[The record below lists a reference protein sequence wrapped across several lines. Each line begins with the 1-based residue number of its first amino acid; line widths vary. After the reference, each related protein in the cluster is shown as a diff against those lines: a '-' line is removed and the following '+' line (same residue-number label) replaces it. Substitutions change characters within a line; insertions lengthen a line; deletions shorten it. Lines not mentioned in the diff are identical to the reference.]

1 METTTMEFIINE
13 EIRQKAAEWVQ
24 HQKIEAVESTQVRGE
39 EGTLEYKQDEIQKT
53 HILELKKV
61 TSLPETTYMY
71 KENNLTVRS
80 KIGKYRIIAFK
91 HIGDI
96 FKNLE
101 KIANLLDSAGDV
113 SKEISEAKKGI
124 SLALGGVI
132 YGILQYFGLNFLSS
146 GGIIIMVSHLTEFF
160 IDTLFASEKE
170 KEGSIQQEKIKW
182 ISYIYIFTNP
192 NTTVKEFNAVFGS
205 ILNAILSIPEIP
217 KILQSL
223 IITFDQQDK
232 IKLNKDFVK
241 NLLYIFYEKLSLDG
255 SENLSLDGIK
265 IRTLRDVDAFKY
277 FKFKYFTNLNL
288 GIGKTTSTTIIKTL
302 KTLDKINRDG
312 KVAGIFCSIFAAIIG
327 EEDTCPKLSAKPLY
341 NKPKNEEEAIVEEIK
356 LKLYGIKYFNTFKEL
371 LRQLLI
377 DYFPAKIGLRTDK
390 DKSVYMAIK
399 QEELKLLQSGLS
411 NEEQGEQLTQYFQNS
426 ELDYDISNLNWIIE
440 ILRLITVHGGLID
453 NNQELFERLLGFLS
467 VIIDT
472 FLDTLNDEVHRGGKK
487 RKTKRRQKNRKSKK
501 SKRKLRNSRK
511 K

>member
-1 METTTMEFIINE
+1 MDSTMEFIINE
-13 EIRQKAAEWVQ
+13 EIRRKAEIWIQQK
-24 HQKIEAVESTQVRGE
+24 KIEEAQNNQMRGE
-39 EGTLEYKQDEIQKT
+39 EGTLKDKQSEIEKK
-53 HILELKKV
+53 HILELKKE

-71 KENNLTVRS
+71 KENTLTVRS
-80 KIGKYRIIAFK
+80 EIGKYRIIAFK

-101 KIANLLDSAGDV
+101 KIANLLDTAGDV
-113 SKEISEAKKGI
+113 SIGIQSAKNQI
-124 SLALGGVI
+124 ILAIKALLFVV
-132 YGILQYFGLNFLSS
+132 LNY
-146 GGIIIMVSHLTEFF
+146 F
-160 IDTLFASEKE
+160 IDLKSVIVSIMFVINPIIDAFIDMLI
-170 KEGSIQQEKIKW
+170 GSQEQLKNSFTEVEKIKW

-192 NTTVKEFNAVFGS
+192 KTTVKEFNAVFGS

-232 IKLNKDFVK
+232 IKLNKEFLQ

-255 SENLSLDGIK
+255 SK

-277 FKFKYFTNLNL
+277 FKIKYFTNLNL
-288 GIGKTTSTTIIKTL
+288 GIGQTTSTTILQTL
-302 KTLDKINRDG
+302 KTLDDVNKKG
-312 KVAGIFCSIFAAIIG
+312 KVQGIFCRLWAGIVG
-327 EEDTCPKLSAKPLY
+327 EETCPKLSAKPLY
-341 NKPKNEEEAIVEEIK
+341 NRPKNEDDAIAEEIN
-356 LKLYGIKYFNTFKEL
+356 LQPHGSKYFDTFKKL
-371 LRQLLI
+371 LREILTE
-377 DYFPAKIGLRTDK
+377 YFPAKIGLRTDK

-411 NEEQGEQLTQYFQNS
+411 NEEQGQKLTQYFQNS
-426 ELDYDISNLNWIIE
+426 EIDYDVSHLNWIIE
-440 ILRLITVHGGLID
+440 ILRLITIEDGLID
-453 NNQELFERLLGFLS
+453 TNPDLFERLLGFLS

-472 FLDTLNDEVHRGGKK
+472 FLDTLNDEVHIGGKK

-501 SKRKLRNSRK
+501 SKRKQRKTRK